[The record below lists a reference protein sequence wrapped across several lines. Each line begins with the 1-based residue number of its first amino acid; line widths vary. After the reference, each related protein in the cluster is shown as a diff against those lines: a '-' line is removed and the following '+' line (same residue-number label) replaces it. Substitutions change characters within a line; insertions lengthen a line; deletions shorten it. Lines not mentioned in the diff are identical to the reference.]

1 MEYKSIK
8 DLPLKIFF
16 EIAET
21 GNIKLLGNESE
32 SILVERWE
40 KIVLDYGKY
49 DDNQSI
55 QNVIDKNDQLYTQAA
70 LYCEIKA
77 MLLYLLGAEKQEYV
91 DRLRS
96 LGYYID
102 LTTHIKK
109 VESIQASDR
118 RANHISTRMQII
130 QKDIEKYS
138 DGKKASFD
146 SVMTWLSSQLGFE
159 PKEDLTVLRYLEYK
173 KQIIAKQKARSKS
186 KQFA

>member
-55 QNVIDKNDQLYTQAA
+55 KNVIDKNDQLYIQAA
-70 LYCEIKA
+70 LYCEIKG
-77 MLLYLLGAEKQEYV
+77 MLLYLVGAEKEEYV
-91 DRLRS
+91 VRLNE
-96 LGYYID
+96 LGYKIN
-102 LTTHIKK
+102 TNSNKEKIQ
-109 VESIQASDR
+109 SIQQNDR

-146 SVMTWLSSQLGFE
+146 SVMAWLSSQLGFE

-173 KQIIAKQKARSKS
+173 KQIISKQKARSKS